1 MAEPNFFDQFDPPA
15 ADGGSGPLVVTVR
28 PQRPTQAAPVASGG
42 NYFDQFD
49 AAPTGEMSTDNV
61 ARSFARGVPIIG
73 GALNH
78 ANAAT
83 NAFVDGLM
91 PDAIV
96 RAIGGERIPGKN
108 FSERYENE
116 LKRQQEMD
124 RAFEEK
130 NPITS
135 KATELVGGV
144 VGTIPMVMAA
154 PAAFG
159 VGSGPLALRT
169 GASAITGAGVAG
181 ADGAVR
187 SGGDLDVTGKSALVG
202 FGAGAVS
209 PIAGEGIG
217 HLARLGRVWWGGR
230 NAQMPAQVGNMA
242 ADMLADDVAAA
253 GGAQAVRGRLSDLG
267 PDAMLLD
274 ASPSFMGR
282 AQGLAVLPE
291 TRETVMAPLMQRQ
304 AGANRRLLSDMD
316 SIIGPTPVPSRV
328 EAGLA
333 EGRQA
338 VGDAYEGVFQNA
350 RPIRTARLAE
360 TLDRMAV
367 NLRGDTR
374 RSVVNARNMLNE
386 PGGGALAT
394 NPRALFAIRNELDG
408 LIGVEKNDR
417 VLSQLGFV
425 RQAVDDYLR
434 AAVPGIKEVDA
445 RFQELARQ
453 SEGLKRGSSIMDSG
467 KTATRP
473 VELAAEVTAGTQP
486 DGLFIG
492 PSGETFRMRQGA
504 RAEIDRQLGT
514 KANDLVALRNV
525 IKGDGDWNRAKLAEV
540 FGEGEAARIFGAVD
554 REAAFNDAYKKI
566 VENSQTQMRADSAAA
581 MRPRAGG
588 EGAGSLNDV
597 GTGIAAVAGGAAG
610 AGINLAARGVRLS
623 ANQIQRAAELARN
636 GELADVL
643 VKKSGPEL
651 DLLIKTLENRIG
663 LKAAGDSAAEKAA
676 LLAQIL
682 IQAQGSRGSRNL
694 PERWR

>member
-1 MAEPNFFDQFDPPA
+1 MARNLLTA
-15 ADGGSGPLVVTVR
+15 AAIKSADKPKLRDGDGLWLHQAPSGRWYWAFIYT
-28 PQRPTQAAPVASGG
+28 
-42 NYFDQFD
+42 
-49 AAPTGEMSTDNV
+49 
-61 ARSFARGVPIIG
+61 RSHKRRELGLARGVPIIG

-83 NAFVDGLM
+83 NAFVDGLL
-91 PDAIV
+91 PDAMV

-135 KATELVGGV
+135 KALEIGGGIA
-144 VGTIPMVMAA
+144 GTVPMVMAA

-159 VGSGPLALRT
+159 VGSGPLVARSA
-169 GASAITGAGVAG
+169 ASAGTGMTIGAG
-181 ADGAVR
+181 DGAVR
-187 SGGDLDVTGKSALVG
+187 SGGDIKETRNSAIVG
-202 FGAGAVS
+202 LGFGAVS
-209 PIAGEGIG
+209 PAIGQGVG
-217 HLARLGRVWWGGR
+217 HLARLGRVWLGGR
-230 NAQMPAQVGNMA
+230 NAQTPAQVGNMA

-253 GGAQAVRGRLSDLG
+253 GGAQAVRGRLADLG

-304 AGANRRLLSDMD
+304 AGANRRLLNDMD
-316 SIIGPTPVPSRV
+316 SIIGPTLVPSRV
-328 EAGLA
+328 EAGLT

-367 NLRGDTR
+367 SLRGDTR
-374 RSVVNARNMLNE
+374 RAVVNARNMLNE
-386 PGGGALAT
+386 PGSGALAT
-394 NPRALFAIRNELDG
+394 DPRALFSIRQELDG

-434 AAVPGIKEVDA
+434 ASVPGIKQVDA

-453 SEGLKRGSSIMDSG
+453 SEGLKRGSSILDSG

-473 VELAAEVTAGTQP
+473 VELAEEVTAGAQP

-525 IKGDGDWNRAKLAEV
+525 IKGDGDWNRAKLVEV
-540 FGEGEAARIFGAVD
+540 FGEAEAARIFGAVD

-566 VENSQTQMRADSAAA
+566 VENSQTQMRAESAAA
-581 MRPRAGG
+581 MRPRAEG

-597 GTGIAAVAGGAAG
+597 GTGIAAAAGGATG

-651 DLLIKTLENRIG
+651 DLLIKTLEDRLG
-663 LKAAGDSAAEKAA
+663 LKAAGETAKEKAA

-682 IQAQGSRGSRNL
+682 IQAQGSRGARNL
-694 PERWR
+694 PDRWR